1 MAIDASAF
9 VDLIITK
16 TLNTASDKEKVVQNY
31 LNAAINAA
39 KSNPVP
45 SIEVS
50 IDTNTGDL
58 EELVR
63 DQERDAGEVNS
74 ALRSIINDYSREAKR
89 EILAFKKDFEDF
101 VDEYFP
107 IDDLMDEF
115 KTAVRSLLD
124 GKLGIPAHVE
134 DQIWQRDRTRVLH
147 DAKRAQEDVLAV
159 FAARGF
165 PLPPGAAAHTIMLS
179 TVEAQNKIA
188 QHSRDVAI
196 KHVDMALQS
205 VQIGLTSIIQMRQ
218 AAIGLVG
225 EYVRGRAGIGNSVVP
240 LLTGRID
247 AYTKLQGIANDFYR
261 ARIDAEKTMVDVG
274 LKEAE
279 LRKDIAI
286 AEGAFVV
293 DKYKALTETISRAAS
308 AVSDQAAAALNAVHA
323 SAGVSASG
331 EAN

>member
-1 MAIDASAF
+1 MAISASGF
-9 VDLIITK
+9 VDFIITK
-16 TLNTASDKEKVVQNY
+16 TLNTASDKEKDVQNY

-45 SIEVS
+45 SIDVS
-50 IDTNTGDL
+50 IDANTGDL

-63 DQERDAGEVNS
+63 DQELKADKVDD

-89 EILAFKKDFEDF
+89 EILAFKNDFEDF

-107 IDDLMDEF
+107 IDDLMVEF
-115 KTAVRSLLD
+115 KTAVRSLLN
-124 GKLGIPAHVE
+124 GKLGIPDHVE
-134 DQIWQRDRTRVLH
+134 YQIWERDRSRVVQ
-147 DAKRAQEDVLAV
+147 DAKRVQEEVLAV

-165 PLPPGAAAHTIMLS
+165 PLPPGAAAHAIRLS
-179 TVEAQNKIA
+179 AVEAQNKIA

-196 KHVDMALQS
+196 KQADIALQS
-205 VQIGLTSIIQMRQ
+205 VQAGLTSVIQMRQ

-225 EYVRGRAGIGNSVVP
+225 EFVRGRAGIGNSVVP

-293 DKYKALTETISRAAS
+293 DRYKALTETISRAAS
-308 AVSDQAAAALNAVHA
+308 AVSDQAAAALNAIHA
-323 SAGVSASG
+323 SASVSASG
-331 EAN
+331 EAD

>member
-1 MAIDASAF
+1 MAIDASGW
-9 VDLIITK
+9 VDFIISK
-16 TLNTASDKEKVVQNY
+16 TLNTASDKEKAVQNY

-50 IDTNTGDL
+50 VNANTNDL

-63 DQERDAGEVNS
+63 DQERNADDVDD

-89 EILAFKKDFEDF
+89 EILAFKNDFEAF

-107 IDDLMDEF
+107 IDDLMVEF
-115 KTAVRSLLD
+115 KTAVRSLLN
-124 GKLGIPAHVE
+124 GKLGIPDHVE
-134 DQIWQRDRTRVLH
+134 YQIWERDRSRVVQ
-147 DAKRAQEDVLAV
+147 DAKRAQEEVLAV

-165 PLPPGAAAHTIMLS
+165 PLPPGAAAHAIRLS
-179 TVEAQNKIA
+179 AVEAQNKIA

-196 KHVDMALQS
+196 KQADIALQS
-205 VQIGLTSIIQMRQ
+205 VQAGLTSVIQMHQ

-225 EYVRGRAGIGNSVVP
+225 EFVRGRAGIGNNVVP

-274 LKEAE
+274 LKEVE
-279 LRKDIAI
+279 LRKDIAL
-286 AEGAFVV
+286 AEGTFAV
-293 DKYKALTETISRAAS
+293 DRYKALTETISRAAS
-308 AVSDQAAAALNAVHA
+308 AVSDQAAAALNAIHA
-323 SAGVSASG
+323 SASVSASG
-331 EAN
+331 ETD